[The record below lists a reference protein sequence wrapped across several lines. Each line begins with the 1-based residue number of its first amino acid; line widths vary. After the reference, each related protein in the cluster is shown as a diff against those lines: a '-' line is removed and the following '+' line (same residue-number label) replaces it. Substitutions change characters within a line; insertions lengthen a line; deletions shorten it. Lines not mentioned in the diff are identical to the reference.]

1 MKTKTLALI
10 SGLVGLIGGTILLLS
25 NIFFVPF
32 SALLGDS
39 GLNLLG
45 AVIKLAALG
54 LGITSLAYYKG
65 RPPYRRKQQHR
76 AHSIY
81 RLDCRHS
88 PYHWRGSIPRFFFK
102 ILMRDQSIFR
112 LFVSLKGRV
121 KKFSSLFFLLKK

>member
-32 SALLGDS
+32 SALLGDF

-54 LGITSLAYYKG
+54 LGIASLAYYKDQMRFSVAAG
-65 RPPYRRKQQHR
+65 VLL
-76 AHSIY
+76 IV
-81 RLDCRHS
+81 
-88 PYHWRGSIPRFFFK
+88 GSSNIAPN
-102 ILMRDQSIFR
+102 Q
-112 LFVSLKGRV
+112 
-121 KKFSSLFFLLKK
+121 FLGCLSV

>member
-54 LGITSLAYYKG
+54 LGITSGLGPDGGGGVGPG
-65 RPPYRRKQQHR
+65 R
-76 AHSIY
+76 A
-81 RLDCRHS
+81 
-88 PYHWRGSIPRFFFK
+88 
-102 ILMRDQSIFR
+102 
-112 LFVSLKGRV
+112 
-121 KKFSSLFFLLKK
+121 

>member
-32 SALLGDS
+32 SALLGDF

-54 LGITSLAYYKG
+54 LGIASLAYYKDQMRFSVAAG
-65 RPPYRRKQQHR
+65 VLLIVGSSNIAPIPFIGWIAGILLIIGGALFLASSSKFKCGAKQ
-76 AHSIY
+76 
-81 RLDCRHS
+81 
-88 PYHWRGSIPRFFFK
+88 
-102 ILMRDQSIFR
+102 
-112 LFVSLKGRV
+112 
-121 KKFSSLFFLLKK
+121 FLGCLSV

>member
-65 RPPYRRKQQHR
+65 Q
-76 AHSIY
+76 
-81 RLDCRHS
+81 
-88 PYHWRGSIPRFFFK
+88 
-102 ILMRDQSIFR
+102 ILLIIGGA
-112 LFVSLKGRV
+112 LFLASSS
-121 KKFSSLFFLLKK
+121 KF

>member
-32 SALLGDS
+32 SALLGDR
-39 GLNLLG
+39 
-45 AVIKLAALG
+45 IKMSDVLG
-54 LGITSLAYYKG
+54 LLQRSNAFQCRSG

>member
-65 RPPYRRKQQHR
+65 QMRFSV
-76 AHSIY
+76 AAGVLLIV
-81 RLDCRHS
+81 
-88 PYHWRGSIPRFFFK
+88 GSSNIAPIPFIGWIAG
-102 ILMRDQSIFR
+102 ILLINGGA
-112 LFVSLKGRV
+112 LFLASSS
-121 KKFSSLFFLLKK
+121 KF

>member
-65 RPPYRRKQQHR
+65 QM
-76 AHSIY
+76 
-81 RLDCRHS
+81 
-88 PYHWRGSIPRFFFK
+88 RF
-102 ILMRDQSIFR
+102 S
-112 LFVSLKGRV
+112 V
-121 KKFSSLFFLLKK
+121 FSSKISKMLFHIKPSSMI

>member
-54 LGITSLAYYKG
+54 LGITSLLITKV
-65 RPPYRRKQQHR
+65 KCVSVSQR
-76 AHSIY
+76 A
-81 RLDCRHS
+81 
-88 PYHWRGSIPRFFFK
+88 
-102 ILMRDQSIFR
+102 
-112 LFVSLKGRV
+112 
-121 KKFSSLFFLLKK
+121 SSLSSEAATSRPFHL

>member
-45 AVIKLAALG
+45 AVIK
-54 LGITSLAYYKG
+54 
-65 RPPYRRKQQHR
+65 
-76 AHSIY
+76 
-81 RLDCRHS
+81 
-88 PYHWRGSIPRFFFK
+88 
-102 ILMRDQSIFR
+102 
-112 LFVSLKGRV
+112 
-121 KKFSSLFFLLKK
+121 

>member
-32 SALLGDS
+32 SAPLGDF

-54 LGITSLAYYKG
+54 LGIASLAYYKG
-65 RPPYRRKQQHR
+65 
-76 AHSIY
+76 
-81 RLDCRHS
+81 
-88 PYHWRGSIPRFFFK
+88 
-102 ILMRDQSIFR
+102 QSIFR
-112 LFVSLKGRV
+112 LFVSLKGRGEEI
-121 KKFSSLFFLLKK
+121 FFAFFLVEKIVLMETFFLTFFFLVLK

>member
-45 AVIKLAALG
+45 AVIKLAAADHDLE
-54 LGITSLAYYKG
+54 
-65 RPPYRRKQQHR
+65 RPACPNLP
-76 AHSIY
+76 A
-81 RLDCRHS
+81 
-88 PYHWRGSIPRFFFK
+88 
-102 ILMRDQSIFR
+102 
-112 LFVSLKGRV
+112 
-121 KKFSSLFFLLKK
+121 

>member
-45 AVIKLAALG
+45 AVIKLAWEL
-54 LGITSLAYYKG
+54 LPWLITKVKCVSVS
-65 RPPYRRKQQHR
+65 QR
-76 AHSIY
+76 A
-81 RLDCRHS
+81 
-88 PYHWRGSIPRFFFK
+88 
-102 ILMRDQSIFR
+102 
-112 LFVSLKGRV
+112 
-121 KKFSSLFFLLKK
+121 SSLSSEAATSRPFQL